1 MSRIL
6 VDTNVLVYLF
16 DRGEFEKQ
24 AVSLALFE
32 KMEFVLNVCVSTQNL
47 AEFFHATTRSR
58 SPILSVQDSAK
69 QVEKFAAA
77 FPIYDVTQFTV
88 LEAVR
93 GVRQHQFSYFDA
105 QLWATAKLNQVPVI
119 FSEDFNAGSMIEG
132 VSFVNP
138 FAREFNLERW
148 L

>member
-24 AVSLALFE
+24 AASLTLFE
-32 KMEFVLNVCVSTQNL
+32 RTEFVLSACVSAQNL

-58 SPILSVQDSAK
+58 TPILSVEDSIK
-69 QVEKFAAA
+69 QVERFAAA
-77 FPIYDVTQFTV
+77 FPIFEVTRFTV

-93 GVRQHQFSYFDA
+93 GVRQYEFPYYDA

-138 FAREFNLERW
+138 FAREFDLERW
-148 L
+148 V